1 MSENTPT
8 SPDAPANSPAKRRR
22 HGRTLLLG
30 VLFLGAAAVLTTG
43 ALQAFGLGPF
53 RGGACSHLDS
63 AQVEKKIDRIAGWI
77 VEDLDGTPEQEAKL
91 AAIAKAAAKDLAPL
105 HDELVAG
112 RHEVVA
118 ILTAEKVDR
127 AALEAHR
134 ARHVQLME
142 EASERLVTA
151 VADAADVLTPAQRTK
166 AAARLESFHSRF
178 GH

>member
-1 MSENTPT
+1 MSENTPIVPEA
-8 SPDAPANSPAKRRR
+8 SASAPTKRRR
-22 HGRTLLLG
+22 RGRSLLLG
-30 VLFLGAAAVLTTG
+30 ALFLGAAAVLTTG

-53 RGGACSHLDS
+53 RSGGCGHMDP

-77 VEDLDGTPEQEAKL
+77 VEDLDGTPEQQAKL

-112 RHEVVA
+112 KQEAVA

-134 ARHVQLME
+134 VRHVQLME
-142 EASERLVTA
+142 EASERLVAA
-151 VADAADVLTPAQRTK
+151 VADAADVLTPEQRTK
-166 AAARLESFHSRF
+166 AAARLEAIHSRF